1 MAEQTQGLVDTV
13 IVDVGRE
20 RWFFCKLCQKLIE
33 GVAPDAKVVDDGLPL
48 QVEVCIKVFVAYM
61 VIDAVE

>member
-1 MAEQTQGLVDTV
+1 MAEQTQSLIDTD

-20 RWFFCKLCQKLIE
+20 RWFFGKLRQKLIE